1 MIGALLLML
10 ASAQVPPSPAE
21 LAAYI
26 GLHAA
31 IGRDA
36 ARLAG

>member
-1 MIGALLLML
+1 LWLCTHPDLRKVARVRAVLDF
-10 ASAQVPPSPAE
+10 
-21 LAAYI
+21 
-26 GLHAA
+26 LHAA